1 MCARSSDV
9 CVCIVVAVRGRGVLA
24 ALTSV
29 RFVVAVRGRGVLAAL
44 PLLPVV
50 TQRAAAL
57 HARPRAAAGVELPEC
72 LQPRR
77 EAGQCRPVRRLV
89 CRAVNW
95 PRVYGGYG

>member
-1 MCARSSDV
+1 MCV
-9 CVCIVVAVRGRGVLA
+9 VVVAVRGRGVLA
-24 ALTSV
+24 ALTSLCI
-29 RFVVAVRGRGVLAAL
+29 VAVRGRGVLTAL

-57 HARPRAAAGVELPEC
+57 HARPRAAAGVELPER